1 MAITDTQDTDADRRI
16 FDTLKRPD
24 YLYHFTSIEV
34 LALILKYQK
43 LRFRRL
49 DFVDDPIEAR
59 TSDFGLQGKY
69 ILVSCWTNQAD
80 ENLLQWSMY
89 GKMFQGVRIRIRSD
103 APFDKPYEISAGD
116 VPFGQLSEGTY
127 FSSIEAHHLIN
138 DRYMIP
144 PGDLFNHPCFE
155 VKYTTD
161 NERLVPKVISKDGT
175 FGPDAFGYWQKDG
188 PTVLLSEIGKYKNS
202 VWKEQSE
209 WRFMV
214 PVFPMTRE
222 IFTKMSAKETCLEGA
237 KLIFDAMEREQDP
250 GLEYLDIPLKRSHI
264 DQMEITLGP
273 LTTAADR
280 IIVESLC
287 DSFAPKA
294 TIAESS
300 LAGKVR

>member
-1 MAITDTQDTDADRRI
+1 
-16 FDTLKRPD
+16 
-24 YLYHFTSIEV
+24 
-34 LALILKYQK
+34 
-43 LRFRRL
+43 
-49 DFVDDPIEAR
+49 
-59 TSDFGLQGKY
+59 
-69 ILVSCWTNQAD
+69 
-80 ENLLQWSMY
+80 
-89 GKMFQGVRIRIRSD
+89 
-103 APFDKPYEISAGD
+103 
-116 VPFGQLSEGTY
+116 
-127 FSSIEAHHLIN
+127 
-138 DRYMIP
+138 
-144 PGDLFNHPCFE
+144 
-155 VKYTTD
+155 
-161 NERLVPKVISKDGT
+161 
-175 FGPDAFGYWQKDG
+175 
-188 PTVLLSEIGKYKNS
+188 
-202 VWKEQSE
+202 
-209 WRFMV
+209 MV